1 MLSNAM
7 KNPEVNPV
15 VSFSNNDID
24 KERAARNAEYL
35 AMLDKSLKEIEEGKI
50 VEVSAEEMRRIL
62 SEQTFFRYCLDTLYV
77 LGKGKS
83 KKSTKNIRLNR

>member
-1 MLSNAM
+1 MIANAIRE
-7 KNPEVNPV
+7 PEVNPI
-15 VSFSNNDID
+15 VSFSKSDID

-62 SEQTFFRYCLDTLYV
+62 SE
-77 LGKGKS
+77 
-83 KKSTKNIRLNR
+83 

>member
-35 AMLDKSLKEIEEGKI
+35 AMLDKSLKEIEEGKKRGKKLLW
-50 VEVSAEEMRRIL
+50 EERGM
-62 SEQTFFRYCLDTLYV
+62 
-77 LGKGKS
+77 
-83 KKSTKNIRLNR
+83 

>member
-1 MLSNAM
+1 MLENAM
-7 KNPEVNPV
+7 SI
-15 VSFSNNDID
+15 VSFSKSDID

-62 SEQTFFRYCLDTLYV
+62 SE
-77 LGKGKS
+77 
-83 KKSTKNIRLNR
+83 